1 MTVSA
6 RWSSSKDTLDL
17 AASRYHTVASTM
29 PALLSASAFTGK
41 AVQSARL
48 TVRPVS
54 GVTHWKFGQCLEG
67 GLFTALP
74 AALWHAAR
82 FVERAQLVGV
92 SAACGAAAALSGR
105 ISSWFGLALSR
116 LHTPAWPRTR
126 ARWCTLLAFGLLA
139 AGHSPAVVQTAVR
152 SLPGHGLLS
161 LDPVLIPV
169 SVSPLCT
176 LPVPHLTP
184 RPPCTQA
191 KPKAAV
197 RSVTA
202 MSHAVKIY
210 DTCIG
215 CTQCVRAC
223 PTDVLEMVP
232 WDGCRAGQIASAPRT
247 EDCVGCKRCEAACPT
262 DFLSVRVYLGAET
275 TRSMGLAY

>member
-1 MTVSA
+1 M
-6 RWSSSKDTLDL
+6 
-17 AASRYHTVASTM
+17 
-29 PALLSASAFTGK
+29 
-41 AVQSARL
+41 
-48 TVRPVS
+48 
-54 GVTHWKFGQCLEG
+54 
-67 GLFTALP
+67 
-74 AALWHAAR
+74 
-82 FVERAQLVGV
+82 
-92 SAACGAAAALSGR
+92 
-105 ISSWFGLALSR
+105 
-116 LHTPAWPRTR
+116 
-126 ARWCTLLAFGLLA
+126 
-139 AGHSPAVVQTAVR
+139 R

-176 LPVPHLTP
+176 LPVPHLTL
-184 RPPCTQA
+184 RPPCSQS